1 MLSTKMAKIYKTS
14 SDEWKRFAVKAGIVM
29 ALSQQLHIG
38 SVKMKIVFCKTA
50 ATAAQMARDSVRLKN
65 AMDTWKELVM
75 TTGFE
80 KLRLKYEKIEEKI
93 AEWAPQFNS
102 KKPPTKEEI
111 DSFYDD

>member
-1 MLSTKMAKIYKTS
+1 
-14 SDEWKRFAVKAGIVM
+14 M

-38 SVKMKIVFCKTA
+38 SVKIKIMDCKIA
-50 ATAAQMARDSVRLKN
+50 ASTAQMARDSVRLNK
-65 AMDTWKELVM
+65 AIDAWKELVM

-80 KLRLKYEKIEEKI
+80 KLRLEYEKIEEKI